1 MKNPFKKNRSSNR
14 RSGAATVEMAVCLPI
29 FFLVLWA
36 NVEIGRGLMAKQV
49 LINAAREGNRSCI
62 VGGLSAEDTAEIVE
76 EYALANLVRGVS
88 VDVSPDP
95 TRAGLGEPITV
106 SVSVNYE
113 EISFIAPIFFP
124 HDATLSAKSTMRKER
139 AN

>member
-1 MKNPFKKNRSSNR
+1 M
-14 RSGAATVEMAVCLPI
+14 
-29 FFLVLWA
+29 
-36 NVEIGRGLMAKQV
+36 
-49 LINAAREGNRSCI
+49 
-62 VGGLSAEDTAEIVE
+62 GGLSAEDTAEIVE